1 VLRTAT
7 VNTARFLGREHEFG
21 TIEVGARAD
30 LLLVDASPLDDLA
43 TLRRPRGVM
52 LRGRWLTRQH
62 LDDMLAGL
70 AREP

>member
-1 VLRTAT
+1 MLRTAT
-7 VNTARFLGREHEFG
+7 VNAARFLGREREFG

-30 LLLVDASPLDDLA
+30 LLLVDTSPLEDLA

-52 LRGRWLTRQH
+52 VRGRWLTRQQ
-62 LDDMLAGL
+62 LDDLLAGL